1 MTARWQSHLARAAAI
16 AWRKTADPVSFIFGL
31 GNVAM
36 AAVMIWTIG
45 LVLVGD
51 SAQYLL
57 GVFVVFF
64 EATAWVTSNV
74 VLVALRG
81 VGR

>member
-1 MTARWQSHLARAAAI
+1 MTARWQSHLARAAAL

-31 GNVAM
+31 GNVVI
-36 AAVMIWTIG
+36 AAVMIWTTA

-64 EATAWVTSNV
+64 EATAWVTFD
-74 VLVALRG
+74 VLFVALRG
-81 VGR
+81 VDG